1 MTNIRLISFGYGHAP
16 APEATQVFDARQQ
29 FRDPH
34 VSPALREATGR
45 SPEVVAH
52 VLATTGAVSYIDG
65 TALALAALLPTS
77 PVTVVYA
84 AGCVGGRHRSVVIVN
99 ELARILRGAGWVV
112 EVAHRDIDKD
122 VIGR

>member
-16 APEATQVFDARQQ
+16 APEATLVFDVRQQ

-34 VSPALREATGR
+34 VSPLLRESTGR
-45 SPEVVAH
+45 SPAVVSH
-52 VLATTGAVSYIDG
+52 VLGTLGVVSYIDG
-65 TALALAALLPTS
+65 TVLALAALLSTS

-99 ELARILRGAGWVV
+99 ELAKILRGTGWVV
-112 EVAHRDIDKD
+112 EVVHRDIDKD
-122 VIGR
+122 VIRR